1 MKKLSTLVVA
11 GAGAMLMAHSSQA
24 ALSYSNGD
32 MLLGF
37 RSASGSSNL
46 EVDLG
51 SVTQILNVAGT
62 GQVLSFNSKFTSAD
76 ITAGV
81 GTAGSGTLNNAIWSV
96 SGAVNLVGQISGAS
110 KNTLWVTSARGLNSA
125 DISTQTTPWTPG
137 TVTAQ
142 GNTVAPVLT
151 VGSGFASAS
160 GTAASPTTA
169 AVIANGANSY
179 ADNIGSNG
187 DFGQFQGN
195 IENTLASTFVSG
207 GSVARSDFY
216 QLTPNAANA
225 TYLGYFELGQ
235 AGALSFVAVPESGTY
250 AAALG
255 AGLMAF
261 ALFRAHRKSLAHS

>member
-1 MKKLSTLVVA
+1 MKWQKSLVGFVTAACISLASDTAFAGPFTYAVQDLMLCFRKTGGTSDLEVNLGQASKFYNATPGSSFTVTNFTAAQLTAAFGSSYANVSWSVA
-11 GAGAMLMAHSSQA
+11 GAM
-24 ALSYSNGD
+24 
-32 MLLGF
+32 
-37 RSASGSSNL
+37 
-46 EVDLG
+46 
-51 SVTQILNVAGT
+51 NVAG
-62 GQVLSFNSKFTSAD
+62 D
-76 ITAGV
+76 P
-81 GTAGSGTLNNAIWSV
+81 NAPR
-96 SGAVNLVGQISGAS
+96 
-110 KNTLWVTSARGLNSA
+110 NTLWVSAPRTDTA
-125 DISTQTTPWTPG
+125 TQSTPWEPRSI
-137 TVTAQ
+137 TAQ

-225 TYLGYFELGQ
+225 TYLGYFELSQ